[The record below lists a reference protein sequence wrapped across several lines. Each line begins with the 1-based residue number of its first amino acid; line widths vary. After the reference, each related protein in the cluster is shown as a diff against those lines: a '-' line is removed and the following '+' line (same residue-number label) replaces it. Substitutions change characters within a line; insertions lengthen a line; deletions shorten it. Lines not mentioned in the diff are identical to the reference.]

1 MANYRERLIQGAWKR
16 GYALDLHT
24 LGSTFLGYD
33 EYGHPR
39 FDSARSEVG
48 ELLYRL
54 KYGQDAGAAD
64 EIAAA
69 AQHLLGRWQLAV
81 DMIVPVPPTSP
92 RSLQPVAVLAT
103 KISERTGIDRRECV
117 DRVKDIAQLKNVS
130 DLDERARLLEG
141 AHKVDV
147 TVTAGRSILLF
158 DDLFRSGATMNA
170 ITAALYDEGKAAV
183 VYALTV
189 TRTRSNA

>member
-1 MANYRERLIQGAWKR
+1 MANYKERLIQGAWKR

-33 EYGHPR
+33 EYGHAR
-39 FDSARSEVG
+39 FDSTRSEVG

-54 KYGQDAGAAD
+54 KYSQDAAAAD
-64 EIAAA
+64 EIAAT
-69 AQHLLGRWQLAV
+69 AQHLLGRWGV
-81 DMIVPVPPTSP
+81 PIDVIVPVPPTSH
-92 RSLQPVAVLAT
+92 RALQPVPVLAK
-103 KISERTGIDRRECV
+103 KIAERMGVDYRECV
-117 DRVKDIAQLKNVS
+117 SRVKNFPQLKSVS
-130 DLDERARLLEG
+130 DLDERAKLLEG
-141 AHKVDV
+141 AHKVDA
-147 TVTAGRSILLF
+147 TVTTGKCILLF

-170 ITAALYDEGKAAV
+170 ITSALHEEGKSGA